1 MTEETVEQKPSITI
15 NDVQISVDDLPE
27 EARGIF
33 GRLQRLNQK
42 KANIV
47 LDLEEI
53 QAGINFF
60 SNRIVDIVNEDNA
73 PAVNGEGEE
82 ESNTESEDS
91 EQMCAEK
98 ETSLVEKCG
107 YCKAQIKFWVC
118 SHTTRVRI

>member
-1 MTEETVEQKPSITI
+1 MTEETVEQKPFITI
-15 NDVQISVDDLPE
+15 DDVQINIEDLPE
-27 EARGIF
+27 EGQGVF

-60 SNRIVDIVNEDNA
+60 SNRIVDIVNDDNA

-91 EQMCAEK
+91 E
-98 ETSLVEKCG
+98 
-107 YCKAQIKFWVC
+107 
-118 SHTTRVRI
+118 

>member
-1 MTEETVEQKPSITI
+1 MAKETIEQKPFVTI
-15 NDVQISVDDLPE
+15 NDVQINIEDLPE
-27 EARGIF
+27 EGQGIF

-60 SNRIVDIVNEDNA
+60 SNRIVDIVNEDKS

-82 ESNTESEDS
+82 ESSSESDDS
-91 EQMCAEK
+91 E
-98 ETSLVEKCG
+98 
-107 YCKAQIKFWVC
+107 
-118 SHTTRVRI
+118 